1 MFPNFRFQFPSLLYD
16 ISNYTLHNN
25 VLSIIHNN
33 ACSLFW
39 QSLSLT
45 PGPWRQ
51 FPASLFLLLLVLFLL
66 LVVARGNAPLAV
78 SSRHLSVLP
87 ATLLPSAYLTSKNPP
102 LMAEDLRRSSRSVKP
117 RRSPDFVYEL
127 DSVSYLATLRN
138 ASGEDQQRRISSSG
152 GYQQRRKSSE
162 SAQSLASESP
172 SINVVIMHRFK
183 TLLQY
188 KHETPNQSTSRR
200 RVLYWVECLY
210 CNNVLNICIIT
221 IL

>member
-1 MFPNFRFQFPSLLYD
+1 MVCKCLDFCLGVESSRLGLGPPLLGNCCIYANVDIFMLIKFPMFPNSRFHFPSLLYD
-16 ISNYTLHNN
+16 ISKYTHHNN

-87 ATLLPSAYLTSKNPP
+87 ATLLPSAYLTSK
-102 LMAEDLRRSSRSVKP
+102 KP
-117 RRSPDFVYEL
+117 
-127 DSVSYLATLRN
+127 
-138 ASGEDQQRRISSSG
+138 
-152 GYQQRRKSSE
+152 
-162 SAQSLASESP
+162 SP
-172 SINVVIMHRFK
+172 SWQK
-183 TLLQY
+183 TFEEAPDL
-188 KHETPNQSTSRR
+188 
-200 RVLYWVECLY
+200 
-210 CNNVLNICIIT
+210 
-221 IL
+221 